1 MARRQLPLTLTAL
14 TLVGAVIGTPIALRA
29 GTALTAQEVACN
41 ADQLRALLERT
52 KVTIPNDPLRV
63 TAAYASFGST
73 TGGIT
78 ILARTHFDERS
89 AANRQPEKHLWVSL
103 NPDEN
108 SMLRNDQRAQLP
120 TAGAARSR
128 QNTDLVAAADS
139 KRLELT
145 LNPTLNLVSPDP
157 ASLLVVNN
165 LLESASGSLQAAS
178 RPGRGL
184 IDVVAPCADKTA
196 GKLTG
201 EDIHVF
207 RVLQKILIS
216 QTRLI
221 TANNAR
227 APGVKTAI
235 FRGEAPDIYLVDIYP
250 VDAAG
255 QMSLGKAR
263 FVVTVVLGAGG
274 RLDGGRVDVDFANSD
289 ATYTVDFWLL
299 EPLFGQT
306 PFQGEFAEYAFRHEN
321 GSNGQ
326 SNPQLDWDQ
335 LLPDLPA
342 GGGLHP
348 WRKPLS

>member
-1 MARRQLPLTLTAL
+1 MAHWKL
-14 TLVGAVIGTPIALRA
+14 TLVLTLGCVAISTPAEVQAR
-29 GTALTAQEVACN
+29 TALTAEEVACN
-41 ADQLRALLERT
+41 AAQLHALLERT
-52 KVTIPNDPLRV
+52 TVTIPNDPTRV

-73 TGGIT
+73 AGGIT
-78 ILARTHFDERS
+78 LLARTHFDDQS
-89 AANRQPEKHLWVSL
+89 GFNRQPEKHLWVSL

-108 SMLRNDQRAQLP
+108 PMLRNDQRLQLP
-120 TAGAARSR
+120 TLGAARSR
-128 QNTDLVAAADS
+128 QNTDLVAAGDS

-145 LNPTLNLVSPDP
+145 LNPTLDLVAPDP
-157 ASLLVVNN
+157 SLLLVVNN
-165 LLESASGSLQAAS
+165 LSETEPGSLQSAS

-184 IDVVAPCADKTA
+184 IDVVAPCPDKTA

-207 RVLQKILIS
+207 SVLQKILIS

-221 TANNAR
+221 AANNAR

-235 FRGEAPDIYLVDIYP
+235 FRGEAPDTYLVDIYP

-263 FVVTVVLGAGG
+263 FEVIVELGAGG
-274 RLDGGRVDVDFANSD
+274 RLDGGSVEGDSANSD
-289 ATYTVDFWLL
+289 ATYTVDFWLV

-306 PFQGEFAEYAFRHEN
+306 PFQGEFAEYAFLHEE
-321 GSNGQ
+321 GSSGQ

-342 GGGLHP
+342 GGLHP
-348 WRKPLS
+348 WRKPL